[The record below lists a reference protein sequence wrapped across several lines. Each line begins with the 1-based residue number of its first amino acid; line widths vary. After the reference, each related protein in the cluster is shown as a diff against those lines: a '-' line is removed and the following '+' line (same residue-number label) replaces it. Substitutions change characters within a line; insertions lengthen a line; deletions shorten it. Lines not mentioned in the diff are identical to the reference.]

1 MTESFRTPSKQR
13 VQQLTALSLYHITV
27 SQLVERMVFSRKV
40 SNTVSCR
47 SCLERAAHTAYEDL
61 KMIRSIASLMTRP
74 TVLPNSEAVA
84 GSLSKSKK
92 VAESKRIQNENQRLV
107 DRIAD
112 LKPMYQ
118 TKALLQ
124 EYDKNQR
131 YMVNAS
137 YSLRKVCERKLK
149 ELNNMRKDLI
159 TQKKFIKAS
168 PAIA

>member
-1 MTESFRTPSKQR
+1 
-13 VQQLTALSLYHITV
+13 
-27 SQLVERMVFSRKV
+27 
-40 SNTVSCR
+40 
-47 SCLERAAHTAYEDL
+47 
-61 KMIRSIASLMTRP
+61 MTRP

-92 VAESKRIQNENQRLV
+92 AAESKRIQNENQRLV